1 MIRAWL
7 AGGSGLVGGILL
19 RELLAD
25 AEFSEITSV
34 GRRVLP
40 VADPR
45 LSQAVVDFAAPGAF
59 DALPA
64 ADVAFSCLGTTIRK
78 AGSQEAFRAV
88 DFSAVLAFARA
99 ARARGA
105 GTFVHVSSIGADPRS
120 RIFYSRVK
128 GEVEGAV
135 SDVGFASTCALRP
148 SVLEGPRQES
158 RPFEQVGLV
167 LMRAL
172 APVLGKYRPTP
183 AERVAAAMIAAAKEP
198 RPGAHVLEAD
208 VILRAGGRRP

>member
-1 MIRAWL
+1 MIRAWV
-7 AGGSGLVGGILL
+7 AGGSGLVGGMLL

-25 AEFSEITSV
+25 RDFGAITSV

-40 VADPR
+40 LDDPR
-45 LSQAVVDFAAPGAF
+45 LSQAVVDFGVPGSL
-59 DALPA
+59 DGLPA
-64 ADVAFSCLGTTIRK
+64 ADAAFCCLGTTIRK

-99 ARARGA
+99 ARAHGVR
-105 GTFVHVSSIGADPRS
+105 TFVHVSSIGADPRS
-120 RIFYSRVK
+120 RVFYSRVK
-128 GEVEGAV
+128 GELEEAV
-135 SDVGFASTCALRP
+135 AAVGFESLHALRP
-148 SVLEGPRQES
+148 SILDGPRQER

-183 AERVAAAMIAAAKEP
+183 VARVAAAMIAAAKEA

-208 VILRAGGRRP
+208 VILRSPVPGR

>member
-7 AGGSGLVGGILL
+7 AGGSGLVGGFLL

-25 AEFSEITSV
+25 GAFAAITSV

-40 VADPR
+40 LADPR
-45 LSQAVVDFAAPGAF
+45 LSQAVVDFA
-59 DALPA
+59 DARSLEALSP
-64 ADVAFSCLGTTIRK
+64 ADVAFCCLGTTIRK

-105 GTFVHVSSIGADPRS
+105 RAFVHVSSMGADPRS
-120 RIFYSRVK
+120 RVFYSRVK
-128 GEVEGAV
+128 GEIEEAV
-135 SDVGFASTCALRP
+135 AGVGFESLTALRP
-148 SVLEGPRQES
+148 SILDGARQERRS
-158 RPFEQVGLV
+158 FEQVGLV
-167 LMRAL
+167 LMRAV

-183 AERVAAAMIAAAKEP
+183 VEQVASAMIAAAKEA
-198 RPGAHVLEAD
+198 RPGNRVLEND
-208 VILRAGGRRP
+208 LILRAARAR